1 MYNGDHGDSL
11 QLLYVIIHSDIYSSL
26 QYAAVSC
33 NKEKFIHCDTY
44 SIAVFLLE
52 D

>member
-11 QLLYVIIHSDIYSSL
+11 QLVYVIIRSDIYSSL
-26 QYAAVSC
+26 QHAAVSC
-33 NKEKFIHCDTY
+33 NKEKFIQCDTY
-44 SIAVFLLE
+44 SLAVFLWE